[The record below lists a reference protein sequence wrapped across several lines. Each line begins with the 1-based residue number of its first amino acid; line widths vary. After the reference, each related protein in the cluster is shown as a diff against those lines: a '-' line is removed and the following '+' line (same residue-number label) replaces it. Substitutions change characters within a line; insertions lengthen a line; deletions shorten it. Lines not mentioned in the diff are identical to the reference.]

1 MSDIKKS
8 AKHGNFVIQQGENN
22 SISIICDNT
31 RQALRDIA
39 KEIGMEY
46 EQEWNTQYFGH
57 RLINFING
65 VDTTR
70 KGKALE

>member
-8 AKHGNFVIQQGENN
+8 AKHGNFVIQQAENN
-22 SISIICDNT
+22 RVSIICDNT
-31 RQALRDIA
+31 IQTLRDIA
-39 KEIGMEY
+39 NEIGMGY
-46 EQEWNTQYFGH
+46 EKNWDTQYFGH

-70 KGKALE
+70 KNKETE